1 MHGARRWEASR
12 KLGELSRTVGGRIV
26 PRWCKEARER
36 GNGARR
42 TRSRIGSPL
51 LTMNTTTTTKVTHE
65 IPLADAIDLA
75 RMRCSILEAEFQ
87 ATLPFAT
94 DEQAAAC
101 VAAAEGFQAVKV
113 PGLGTQFR
121 LSASQKLAVKEAR
134 QRHSATATE
143 QKAQIAEKIANCTT
157 ITRFK
162 FKANRE
168 GKISGQVAFTL

>member
-1 MHGARRWEASR
+1 MNFREPSG
-12 KLGELSRTVGGRIV
+12 GGLS
-26 PRWCKEARER
+26 PRWCKEARDGETAQ
-36 GNGARR
+36 GALVP
-42 TRSRIGSPL
+42 IGSPL
-51 LTMNTTTTTKVTHE
+51 LTMNTTTTKAITHE

-101 VAAAEGFQAVKV
+101 IAAAEGFQAVKV
-113 PGLGTQFR
+113 PGLGTTFR

-134 QRHSATATE
+134 TRHSANATE

-162 FKANRE
+162 FKANRD
-168 GKISGQVAFTL
+168 GKVSFQVAGTI